1 MYYPLSKKAL
11 ETDERDNMITKNTIN
26 GNEYLIEYSLTPFR
40 TDRAIDIIEK
50 FQESEIDK
58 ISDSDKLGLT
68 NLLNECVMRFKITP
82 LETEECRLGYNHNN
96 FKNIYDYCPCGV
108 KFNKKNNENI

>member
-11 ETDERDNMITKNTIN
+11 ETDERDNMITSNTIK
-26 GNEYLIEYSLTPFR
+26 GNQYLIEYSLTPFR
-40 TDRAIDIIEK
+40 TDRSIDIIKK
-50 FQESEIDK
+50 FQESDIDK

-82 LETEECRLGYNHNN
+82 VETEECRLGHNHKE
-96 FKNIYDYCPCGV
+96 FAKIYEYCPCGV
-108 KFNKKNNENI
+108 NLKK